1 MPGQVTQ
8 IIKESSIIEQ
18 IANIKIAAKVSSVF
32 DTGLDLSNQEK
43 LIDQLTGL
51 VQLGLTTYN
60 SPENFEDAKRD
71 LIKHVQGQQVE
82 ILYDKDDNPIAFGV
96 YALHESQAY
105 FEIARIVHPDFQD
118 KKLGKYF
125 VLSGCQRNAELP
137 YLVSSTQNQRAF
149 FSIQSALGKNNM
161 ISPKISEGKFQT
173 LDQDKQ
179 NIVKEIANLRE
190 TEYTTNNGTLP
201 NYYQKT
207 LGLYN
212 QNINITEMFPI
223 NTDSNADAIL
233 IVAKNPF
240 YNNSK

>member
-1 MPGQVTQ
+1 M
-8 IIKESSIIEQ
+8 
-18 IANIKIAAKVSSVF
+18 
-32 DTGLDLSNQEK
+32 
-43 LIDQLTGL
+43 
-51 VQLGLTTYN
+51 GLTTYN

-125 VLSGCQRNAELP
+125 VLSGCQRNAELQ

-161 ISPKISEGKFQT
+161 IADSEIISQFNK
-173 LDQDKQ
+173 K
-179 NIVKEIANLRE
+179 LRE
-190 TEYTTNNGTLP
+190 HELEMINFSKNIPYPVTN
-201 NYYQKT
+201 
-207 LGLYN
+207 
-212 QNINITEMFPI
+212 
-223 NTDSNADAIL
+223 
-233 IVAKNPF
+233 
-240 YNNSK
+240 